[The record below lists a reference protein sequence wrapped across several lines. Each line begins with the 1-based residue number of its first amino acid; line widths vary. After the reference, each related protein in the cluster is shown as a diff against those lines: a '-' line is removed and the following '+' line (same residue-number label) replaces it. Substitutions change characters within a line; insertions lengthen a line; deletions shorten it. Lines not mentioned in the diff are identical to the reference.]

1 MRNVNLSNVA
11 DEAPRPQAGGYVL
24 TIADVTD
31 VPMDPK
37 TGKGDYLTIDY
48 DFAEGE
54 FAEYY
59 YGKYKTFGFW
69 GGHFVRSYKP
79 KALGMFKGFINEL
92 KKDNPRFAEK
102 WNDDGENDEKIMI
115 GCKFG
120 AVLGEEEYIG
130 NDGKIKTRLNVA
142 KIISIDDVHAGKF
155 KVPETKKV
163 ERPKASSGV
172 VDTTQQSFEQLDK
185 DAPF

>member
-48 DFAEGE
+48 DLAEGE

-69 GGHFVRSYKP
+69 GGHFIRSYK
-79 KALGMFKGFINEL
+79 ALVFSPAVDIRPLNRSENSRMFSANFF
-92 KKDNPRFAEK
+92 R
-102 WNDDGENDEKIMI
+102 
-115 GCKFG
+115 
-120 AVLGEEEYIG
+120 
-130 NDGKIKTRLNVA
+130 
-142 KIISIDDVHAGKF
+142 S
-155 KVPETKKV
+155 
-163 ERPKASSGV
+163 ASSSS
-172 VDTTQQSFEQLDK
+172 TFPASK
-185 DAPF
+185 DAVVLVHVLNHCFLLFMPAAST